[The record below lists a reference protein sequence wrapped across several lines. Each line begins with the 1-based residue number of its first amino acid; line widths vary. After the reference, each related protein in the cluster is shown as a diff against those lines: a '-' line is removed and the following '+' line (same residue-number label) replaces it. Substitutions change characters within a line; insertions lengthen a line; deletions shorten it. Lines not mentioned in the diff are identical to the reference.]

1 LYNLFVQ
8 KNDTYFLRRTFTLA
22 ERGRG
27 FVSPNPLVGAVIV
40 KNGKILAEGW
50 HEKYGGHHAE
60 RAAILK
66 LASVSAPLNARVKNC
81 ARGATIYVNL
91 EPCAHHGQTPP
102 CTDIII
108 EAGIKK
114 VVFAVR
120 DPNPKVR
127 KLDPARILKK
137 AGLEVVYPVLEQEA
151 RELNKVFFKNQ
162 TQGLPYITL
171 KSAVTL
177 DGKIADARG
186 RSKWFTV
193 AEARAEV
200 QKLRL
205 THDAVLV
212 GKNTVLQDN
221 PRLNIRLPG
230 IKKENYK
237 IVLGARGQ
245 FPSGTKLLKDP
256 QAIFTTERDLKKLLV
271 ELYQKY
277 QICSVLVEGGAA
289 VNTSFL
295 QSALVDEWQLFIAP
309 KILGGGAL
317 PVVGDLGIN
326 KLSEFYQAKIHS
338 IQQIGGD
345 VLLSCHF
352 NIRQRH
358 GGKAIQRATPTKWSS
373 GTKPQ

>member
-1 LYNLFVQ
+1 MLRTD
-8 KNDTYFLRRTFTLA
+8 KHFLRRTFTLA

-40 KNGKILAEGW
+40 RNGKILAEGY
-50 HEKYGGHHAE
+50 HRACGENHAE
-60 RAAILK
+60 RDAILK
-66 LASVSAPLNARVKNC
+66 LAGKKPVKNC

-127 KLDPARILKK
+127 KLDPVRILKK
-137 AGLEVVYPVLEQEA
+137 AGLEVAYPVLESEA

-171 KSAVTL
+171 KSAMTL

-186 RSKWFTV
+186 RSKWLTGP
-193 AEARAEV
+193 EARAEV

-205 THDAVLV
+205 AHDAVLV

-245 FPSGTKLLKDP
+245 FPKNTKLLKDP
-256 QAIFTTERDLKKLLV
+256 KAIFTAERDLKKLLA
-271 ELYQKY
+271 ELYQKH

-295 QSALVDEWQLFIAP
+295 QNGLVDEWQLFIAP
-309 KILGGGAL
+309 KILGGDAL
-317 PVVGDLGIN
+317 PVLGDLGVQ
-326 KLSEFYQAKIHS
+326 KLADFYPAPLQNARL
-338 IQQIGGD
+338 IGAD
-345 VLLSCHF
+345 VLL
-352 NIRQRH
+352 NIRF
-358 GGKAIQRATPTKWSS
+358 
-373 GTKPQ
+373 

>member
-1 LYNLFVQ
+1 MK
-8 KNDTYFLRRTFTLA
+8 KNDVCFMRRAFTLA

-40 KNGKILAEGW
+40 ENGKILAEGW

-66 LASVSAPLNARVKNC
+66 LAGKRPVKNC

-114 VVFAVR
+114 VVFAIR
-120 DPNPKVR
+120 DPNPQVR

-137 AGLEVVYPVLEQEA
+137 AGLEVVCPVLEPEA

-186 RSKWFTV
+186 RSKWLTGV
-193 AEARAEV
+193 EARAEV

-245 FPSGTKLLKDP
+245 FPSSTKLLKDP
-256 QAIFTTERDLKKLLV
+256 KAIFTAERDLKKLLA

-277 QICSVLVEGGAA
+277 QICSVLVEGGAT

-295 QSALVDEWQLFIAP
+295 QSGLVDEWQLFIAP

-338 IQQIGGD
+338 VQKIGGD